1 LIPLLQSALCIP
13 ITESHMTEFNYPK
26 NARPIPRAQSPIA
39 AAYPGDVLPS
49 GVVDPEQFKQGDK
62 PRES

>member
-1 LIPLLQSALCIP
+1 MS
-13 ITESHMTEFNYPK
+13 NYPK

-49 GVVDPEQFKQGDK
+49 GVVDPEQFKRNKQHN
-62 PRES
+62 EQT